1 MGFRSLSQEG
11 GVEAAMWG
19 QRGPWMLS
27 GSDTAAVRL
36 GDQRDVGVEEKEL
49 GPRPLPRLG
58 PGSET
63 GLDMTL

>member
-1 MGFRSLSQEG
+1 
-11 GVEAAMWG
+11 MWG